1 MSKMK
6 NIMVIMNPSSGL
18 SDSGKFKEKIREQ
31 LSKYFEEVR
40 IEETQRK
47 GHACELAKEA
57 SEKRFDSICSV
68 GGDGTLSEVLSGLLD
83 QDFIPKI
90 LIFPSGTG
98 NIMSKILKYNQNR
111 DKVIDSINFDQAI
124 PVDIGRVGNHAF
136 GFILSIGVVPE
147 SLNEVSNEDKE
158 KFGFMAYVANLLRH
172 INTHKNYNLE
182 VRVDDYVYRGKVD
195 HVAATMTNKFS
206 VIQIPGVESSLNDG
220 NINVFILKD
229 STFLSRAKMGIDFI
243 AGDITKSENIEFMQG
258 KKLTIKSIDDE
269 EIYIDLDGD
278 KGPKLPIEV
287 EIISG
292 KYHIYVPKNY

>member
-1 MSKMK
+1 MSKLK

-18 SDSGKFKEKIREQ
+18 SDSNKFKGKIREQ
-31 LSKYFEEVR
+31 LSKYFDEII

-47 GHACELAKEA
+47 GHACELAKKA
-57 SEKRFDSICSV
+57 SQLKFDSICSV
-68 GGDGTLSEVLSGLLD
+68 GGDGTLSEVFTGLLD
-83 QDFIPKI
+83 QEYKPKI

-111 DKVIDSINFDQAI
+111 YKVIDSINFNQAI
-124 PVDIGRVGNHAF
+124 PVDVGRVGDHAF

-147 SLNEVSNEDKE
+147 SLNEVSNEYKE
-158 KFGFMAYVANLLRH
+158 KYGFAAYVANLLRH
-172 INTHKNYNLE
+172 INTHRNYNLE
-182 VRVDDYVYRGKVD
+182 VRVDNCVYRGKVD
-195 HVAATMTNKFS
+195 HVAATMSNKFS
-206 VIQIPGVESSLNDG
+206 VIQIPGVKSSLNDG
-220 NINVFILKD
+220 NINVFVLKD
-229 STFLSRAKMGIDFI
+229 ASFISRAKMGIDFI
-243 AGDITKSENIEFMQG
+243 SGDITKSENVEFMQG
-258 KKLTIKSIDDE
+258 KKLTIKSIDDQ

>member
-1 MSKMK
+1 MSKLK

-18 SDSGKFKEKIREQ
+18 SDSGKFKEKIEEQ

-68 GGDGTLSEVLSGLLD
+68 GGDGTLSEVLTGLLD
-83 QDFIPKI
+83 QEYVPKI

-111 DKVIDSINFDQAI
+111 EKVIDSIDFDEAI

-136 GFILSIGVVPE
+136 GFILSLGVVPE
-147 SLNEVSNEDKE
+147 SLNEVSNEEKE
-158 KFGFMAYVANLLRH
+158 KFGFMAYVANLLRN
-172 INTHKNYNLE
+172 ISTQKEYNLE
-182 VRVDDYVYRGKVD
+182 VHVDDFVYRGKVD
-195 HVAATMTNKFS
+195 HIAATMSNKFS

-220 NINVFILKD
+220 KINVFVLKD
-229 STFLSRAKMGIDFI
+229 ATFLSRAKMGIDFI
-243 AGDITKSENIEFMQG
+243 TGDVTKSENIEYMQG
-258 KKLTIKSIDDE
+258 KKLTIRSLDDQD
-269 EIYIDLDGD
+269 IYIDLDGD

-287 EIISG
+287 EVISD

>member
-40 IEETQRK
+40 IEETKRK

-57 SEKRFDSICSV
+57 SELKFDSICSV

-111 DKVIDSINFDQAI
+111 DKVIDSINFDAAI